1 MNNININDL
10 SQILLGISGNKLLI
24 ISGLILGLG
33 FLLKPILKDI
43 ISIIIDKRKNN
54 KDNNH
59 HGEAL

>member
-43 ISIIIDKRKNN
+43 ISIIIDKQKHN

>member
-1 MNNININDL
+1 MHNTNDL
-10 SQILLGISGNKLLI
+10 IQLLLGIDGNKLLI